1 MNRIIVLFAFI
12 VGQIFS
18 GCSGQK
24 SSNLIEKKINVQ
36 LDSLLLDTHIQS
48 ISIGIID
55 GKDLYEIHKGKLLN
69 GEVPNAKTL
78 YEVASLTK
86 TFTGTLLASAI
97 VENKVKIDDDI
108 RLYLNDSFPN
118 LEYEGYS
125 ITFRHLVTHQSGLPH
140 MFPNSPQLF
149 ENPNWDELPFKI
161 NDLQKDFSKAD
172 FFRELSNV
180 NLTVK
185 PGNGLTYSNA
195 GANLLGYLLEEVY
208 DKPFEKLLAE
218 RIFIP
223 QKMENTHIT
232 RAILNLDNV
241 AVGQNT
247 NKIRMP
253 IRVEKS
259 MNAEGGIISNTADM
273 AKYMKYHLEEDKQVI
288 SVSHQHLWEGS
299 YGEYEAGLFWQIN
312 KNGDKPDKI
321 FQNGGAFGTS
331 SWITLIPEKKIGV
344 FIVTNVAG
352 QDIHQKLSETVDKII
367 SEIES
372 KRL

>member
-1 MNRIIVLFAFI
+1 
-12 VGQIFS
+12 
-18 GCSGQK
+18 
-24 SSNLIEKKINVQ
+24 
-36 LDSLLLDTHIQS
+36 
-48 ISIGIID
+48 
-55 GKDLYEIHKGKLLN
+55 
-69 GEVPNAKTL
+69 
-78 YEVASLTK
+78 
-86 TFTGTLLASAI
+86 
-97 VENKVKIDDDI
+97 
-108 RLYLNDSFPN
+108 
-118 LEYEGYS
+118 
-125 ITFRHLVTHQSGLPH
+125 

-223 QKMENTHIT
+223 QKMENTHIS

-253 IRVEKS
+253 IRVKKS

>member
-1 MNRIIVLFAFI
+1 MNRIIVLIALT
-12 VGQIFS
+12 VGLIFS

-24 SSNLIEKKINVQ
+24 SSNLIERKINVQ
-36 LDSLLLDTHIQS
+36 LDSLLLNTHIQS

-69 GEVPNAKTL
+69 GEDPNDKTL

-86 TFTGTLLASAI
+86 TFTGTLLALAI

-118 LEYEGYS
+118 LEYEGYP
-125 ITFRHLVTHQSGLPH
+125 ITFSHLVTHQSGLPH

-180 NLTVK
+180 NLTTK
-185 PGNGLTYSNA
+185 PGTGLNYSNA
-195 GANLLGYLLEEVY
+195 GANLLGYLLEEIY
-208 DKPFEKLLAE
+208 DQPFEKLLAE

-223 QKMENTHIT
+223 HKMENTHIS
-232 RAILNLDNV
+232 RAMLNLDNV

-273 AKYMKYHLEEDKQVI
+273 AKYMQYHLDEDKQVV

-299 YGEYEAGLFWQIN
+299 YGDYEAGLFWQIN
-312 KNGDKPDKI
+312 KNGDKPDRI

-352 QDIHQKLSETVDKII
+352 QNIHQKLSETADKII

-372 KRL
+372 NRL

>member
-1 MNRIIVLFAFI
+1 
-12 VGQIFS
+12 
-18 GCSGQK
+18 
-24 SSNLIEKKINVQ
+24 
-36 LDSLLLDTHIQS
+36 
-48 ISIGIID
+48 
-55 GKDLYEIHKGKLLN
+55 
-69 GEVPNAKTL
+69 
-78 YEVASLTK
+78 
-86 TFTGTLLASAI
+86 LASAI

-118 LEYEGYS
+118 LEYEGYP

-195 GANLLGYLLEEVY
+195 RANLLGYLLEEVY